1 MTVEAVIMAEPEVAL
16 PEGQV
21 LFVTPL
27 MDMSEPA
34 EPNLPAETQELHAIL
49 QPVVHSVKAVMHTTA
64 LVGLAVVVSGATV
77 GRVLLL
83 KVWGLAEVATRL
95 VVQVVAQITKMGRPT
110 PEAVAVVEL
119 VARRAEVVTA
129 VQVS

>member
-1 MTVEAVIMAEPEVAL
+1 VVA
-16 PEGQV
+16 
-21 LFVTPL
+21 
-27 MDMSEPA
+27 A
-34 EPNLPAETQELHAIL
+34 
-49 QPVVHSVKAVMHTTA
+49 
-64 LVGLAVVVSGATV
+64 GATV
-77 GRVLLL
+77 GRVQLL